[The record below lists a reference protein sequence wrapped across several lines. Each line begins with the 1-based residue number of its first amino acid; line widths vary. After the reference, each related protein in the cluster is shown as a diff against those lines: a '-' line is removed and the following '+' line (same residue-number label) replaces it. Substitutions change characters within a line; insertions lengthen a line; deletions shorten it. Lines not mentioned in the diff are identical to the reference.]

1 MDSFKIA
8 EFNID
13 NLFEEIE
20 KDLFS
25 EEFTLKNLGN
35 NNVTARHLQYWSD
48 NDLLPESKRKQDEN
62 HKFNFVELIW
72 IKIIYE
78 LRVLGF
84 NINKIKI
91 VKDTLLKKKS
101 LPEHLGLTDA
111 SSMAECFYKIFKDKL
126 KITDKE
132 KFIKSFQPHDTSN
145 TKHLKK
151 ISVLHFLI
159 LFFID
164 QRENSKLIILNE
176 GETFPLVSDSV
187 HTNPALMELLEKET
201 YISVPLFKLISD
213 FIEDE
218 KNYSFI
224 SKAQILNNN
233 ELKILFLLRNG
244 KFDSMT
250 IHFKKG
256 DPFLI
261 EPKKKMQLSKDIK
274 LSEILLKRGYE
285 KIEIVTQDGNI
296 TYSPKTTKIFL

>member
-20 KDLFS
+20 KGLFN
-25 EEFTLKNLGN
+25 EEFTLKNLCSN
-35 NNVTARHLQYWSD
+35 DVTSRHLQYWFD
-48 NDLLPESKRKQDEN
+48 NGLLPDSNRKQDEN

-72 IKIIYE
+72 IRLITE

-84 NINKIKI
+84 PITKIRI
-91 VKDTLLKKKS
+91 VKESLLKKKS
-101 LPEHLGLTDA
+101 LPEHLGLTDT
-111 SSMAECFYKIFKDKL
+111 SSMAECYYKMFKDKL

-132 KFIKSFQPHDTSN
+132 KFIKSLPAADSLN
-145 TKHLKK
+145 TKHSKK
-151 ISVLHFLI
+151 ISILHFLI
-159 LFFID
+159 LLFID
-164 QRENSKLIILNE
+164 QRENAKLIILNG
-176 GETFPLVSDSV
+176 GESFPFVSKSD
-187 HTNPALMELLEKET
+187 HANPAIVELLEKET

-218 KNYSFI
+218 KNYDFI
-224 SKAQILNNN
+224 SKAQILNDN

-250 IHFKKG
+250 IHFKNG
-256 DPFLI
+256 APFLI
-261 EPKKKMQLSKDIK
+261 EPTKRMKLSSDNK

-285 KIEIVTQDGNI
+285 RIEVVTQDGNI